1 MVEWVQSLLKLQ
13 DLDLEVAKLQAQLA
27 AIPAK
32 EEETKTLFKAEEDAF
47 AAAKKSVQ
55 EIELTIRKLE
65 GEINTLKTQKENFQS
80 KTSLI
85 KNNDEY
91 RAALLQIEQCDKA
104 ISVAEEKQLIA
115 MDELE
120 AAKKIQAEKDASLK
134 AAKTNAEGI
143 FAKLEAE
150 KADCKKQLEALAA
163 KRPELAAA
171 VEPAILKRYDRLRTA
186 RNNNPTK
193 PCFVSV
199 DDGNCGRCH
208 LSITPQE
215 ANDTIKGKVITC
227 NSCGALLYSSKSD

>member
-1 MVEWVQSLLKLQ
+1 MIEWVQSLLKLQ
-13 DLDLEVAKLQAQLA
+13 DLDLEAAKLQVQLA
-27 AIPAK
+27 AIPTK
-32 EEETKTLFKAEEDAF
+32 EAQTKTICQAEEDAF

-55 EIELTIRKLE
+55 EIELAIRKLE
-65 GEINTLKTQKENFQS
+65 GEINTLKGQKENFQS

-104 ISVAEEKQLIA
+104 VSEAEDKQIIA

-120 AAKKIQAEKDASLK
+120 TAKKTLAEKEASLK
-134 AAKTNAEGI
+134 EAKKSAETA

-150 KADCKKQLEALAA
+150 KGACQKQLEALDA

-199 DDGNCGRCH
+199 DDGSCGRCR
-208 LSITPQE
+208 LAVTSQE
-215 ANDTIKGKVITC
+215 ANDTLKGKVVLC
-227 NSCGALLYSSKSD
+227 NSCGALLYSTN

>member
-134 AAKTNAEGI
+134 AAKKNAEGI

-150 KADCKKQLEALAA
+150 KSADPHAKAQGWKTSVGHPDTADLADAKDFAMRTDKKLTYFLKKDSTAL
-163 KRPELAAA
+163 
-171 VEPAILKRYDRLRTA
+171 
-186 RNNNPTK
+186 
-193 PCFVSV
+193 S
-199 DDGNCGRCH
+199 
-208 LSITPQE
+208 
-215 ANDTIKGKVITC
+215 
-227 NSCGALLYSSKSD
+227 

>member
-1 MVEWVQSLLKLQ
+1 MIEWVQSLLKLQ
-13 DLDLEVAKLQAQLA
+13 DLDLEAAKLEAQLA

-32 EEETKTLFKAEEDAF
+32 EAETKTIYQAEEDAF

-65 GEINTLKTQKENFQS
+65 SEITTFKTQKENFQS

-104 ISVAEEKQLIA
+104 ISDAEEKQIIA

-120 AAKKIQAEKDASLK
+120 TAKKTLAEKDANLK
-134 AAKTNAEGI
+134 AAKKNAEAI

-150 KADCKKQLEALAA
+150 KADCKKKLETLATT
-163 KRPELAAA
+163 RPELAAA
-171 VEPAILKRYDRLRTA
+171 VDPAILKRYDRLRTA

-193 PCFVSV
+193 PCFVPV
-199 DDGNCGRCH
+199 DDGSCGRCH
-208 LSITPQE
+208 LSVTSQE
-215 ANDTIKGKVITC
+215 INDTLKGKVVLC
-227 NSCGALLYSSKSD
+227 NSCGALLYSIK

>member
-13 DLDLEVAKLQAQLA
+13 DLDLEAAKLQAQLA
-27 AIPAK
+27 TIPIK
-32 EEETKTLFKAEEDAF
+32 EEQTKTFYQAEEAAF

-65 GEINTLKTQKENFQS
+65 GEITTLKTQKENFQS

-104 ISVAEEKQLIA
+104 ISEAEEKQIIA

-120 AAKKIQAEKDASLK
+120 AAKTTQTEKDASLK
-134 AAKTNAEGI
+134 AAKKNAEAE
-143 FAKLEAE
+143 FAKLETE
-150 KADCKKQLEALAA
+150 KADCKKQLETLAT

-171 VEPAILKRYDRLRTA
+171 VEPTILKRYDRLRTA
-186 RNNNPTK
+186 PNNNQTK
-193 PCFVSV
+193 PCFVPV
-199 DDGNCGRCH
+199 DDGTCGRCH
-208 LSITPQE
+208 LSVTSQDT
-215 ANDTIKGKVITC
+215 NDTLKGKVVLC
-227 NSCGALLYSSKSD
+227 NSCGALLYSTK

>member
-1 MVEWVQSLLKLQ
+1 MIEWVQSLLKLQ
-13 DLDLEVAKLQAQLA
+13 DLDLEAAKLEVQLA

-32 EEETKTLFKAEEDAF
+32 EAETKTHYQAEEDAF

-65 GEINTLKTQKENFQS
+65 GEITTFKTQKENFQS

-104 ISVAEEKQLIA
+104 ISEAEEKQIIA
-115 MDELE
+115 MDDLE
-120 AAKKIQAEKDASLK
+120 AAKKTLAEKDASLK
-134 AAKTNAEGI
+134 AAKKNAEAV

-171 VEPAILKRYDRLRTA
+171 VGPAILKRYDRLRTA

-193 PCFVSV
+193 PCFVPV
-199 DDGNCGRCH
+199 DDGSCGRCH
-208 LSITPQE
+208 LSVTSQE
-215 ANDTIKGKVITC
+215 INDTLKGKVVLC
-227 NSCGALLYSSKSD
+227 NSCGALLYSSK

>member
-1 MVEWVQSLLKLQ
+1 MIEWVQSLLKLQ
-13 DLDLEVAKLQAQLA
+13 DLDLEAAKLEAQLA

-32 EEETKTLFKAEEDAF
+32 EAQTKTLYQAEEDAF
-47 AAAKKSVQ
+47 AAAKKAVQ

-65 GEINTLKTQKENFQS
+65 GEINTFKTQKENFQS

-91 RAALLQIEQCDKA
+91 RAALLQIEQCDRA
-104 ISVAEEKQLIA
+104 ISLAEEKQIIA

-120 AAKKIQAEKDASLK
+120 TAKKTLAEKDTSLK
-134 AAKTNAEGI
+134 AAKKNAEDV

-163 KRPELAAA
+163 KRPELAAGL
-171 VEPAILKRYDRLRTA
+171 EPAILKRYDRLRTA

-193 PCFVSV
+193 PCLVSV
-199 DDGNCGRCH
+199 DDGTCGRCH
-208 LSITPQE
+208 VSVTSQE
-215 ANDTIKGKVITC
+215 ATDAFKGKVVLC
-227 NSCGALLYSSKSD
+227 NFCGALLYSTK

>member
-1 MVEWVQSLLKLQ
+1 MVEWVLSLLKLQ
-13 DLDLEVAKLQAQLA
+13 DLDLEAAKLEAQLA

-32 EEETKTLFKAEEDAF
+32 EEQTKTFFRAEEEAF

-65 GEINTLKTQKENFQS
+65 GEITTLKTQKENFQS

-104 ISVAEEKQLIA
+104 ISEAEEKQIIA

-120 AAKKIQAEKDASLK
+120 AAKKTQAEKEANLK
-134 AAKTNAEGI
+134 EAKKNAEAE
-143 FAKLEAE
+143 FSKLEAE
-150 KADCKKQLEALAA
+150 KADCKKQLADLTA

-171 VEPAILKRYDRLRTA
+171 VDPTILKRYDRLRTA
-186 RNNNPTK
+186 RNNNRTK
-193 PCFVSV
+193 PCLVPIE
-199 DDGNCGRCH
+199 DGCCGRCH
-208 LSITPQE
+208 LSVTSQE
-215 ANDTIKGKVITC
+215 ANDTLKGKVVLC
-227 NSCGALLYSSKSD
+227 NSCGALLYSSK